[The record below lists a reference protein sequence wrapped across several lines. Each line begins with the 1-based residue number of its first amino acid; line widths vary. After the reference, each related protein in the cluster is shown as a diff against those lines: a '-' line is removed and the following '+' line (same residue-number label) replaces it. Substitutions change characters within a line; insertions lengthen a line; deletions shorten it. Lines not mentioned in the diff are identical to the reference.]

1 MQAVDDRYEPRLTRM
16 LEVISGSTSFIILS
30 FPVWG
35 SLLWPEIAAYFI
47 ILFDVYWLYKS
58 IGLAVNAS
66 RGYIMIR
73 RANRVNWLEKAREL
87 EHYEKLQHII
97 FVPTVNE
104 PEEILHRTLTFFSSQ
119 EFDTKKINIVLATE
133 AKVPKQLEVC
143 QELAKEFREKLGK
156 IWVTQHTLADGEII
170 GKSSNLAYA
179 SQVVKEDIERNGWD
193 KNWVTATSC
202 DADVSFHVKYFAK
215 LSYDFL
221 TNKHR
226 YLRFWQGPILFYNNI
241 WRVPMPVRVVNTVY
255 SIGQLAYL
263 MTPQTTFN
271 YSSYSLSWKLLE
283 EAGFWDVDVIP
294 EDWHLFFKAFFSHKG
309 QVDVESLPLPLY
321 ADAAEGSGYWDS
333 VKSNYLQVRRWAW
346 GITDLAYAVRM
357 YKNNPD
363 VPFGNFAFRMARAI
377 EHHVL
382 WPVNFFIITFGATIP
397 TLVNPAFK

>member
-73 RANRVNWLEKAREL
+73 RANRVNWLEKARGL

-143 QELAKEFREKLGK
+143 QELAKEFRDKLGK

-179 SQVVKEDIERNGWD
+179 SQVVKEDIERDGWD

-255 SIGQLAYL
+255 SIAD
-263 MTPQTTFN
+263 
-271 YSSYSLSWKLLE
+271 
-283 EAGFWDVDVIP
+283 DV
-294 EDWHLFFKAFFSHKG
+294 
-309 QVDVESLPLPLY
+309 
-321 ADAAEGSGYWDS
+321 
-333 VKSNYLQVRRWAW
+333 
-346 GITDLAYAVRM
+346 
-357 YKNNPD
+357 
-363 VPFGNFAFRMARAI
+363 
-377 EHHVL
+377 
-382 WPVNFFIITFGATIP
+382 
-397 TLVNPAFK
+397 